1 VTRAAPGGG
10 RPGGIAVVG
19 GGRMGR
25 ALTSALSTAG
35 EAVRLW
41 SRGGAGAE
49 TLARTIGGVR
59 TVILA
64 VPDDAIRGL
73 AETIAAEHVVGAGQV
88 VLHLSGLL
96 GREDLTALARRGAA
110 VGSLHPLQTVSDP
123 STAAAR
129 WRGAYAAVEGDEP
142 AVREATR
149 LAELLGMIPLRLP
162 PGSKPAYHAGAVF
175 ASNFVVVLA
184 AIAGRLARNAGVP
197 TDLAD
202 RIYLPLL
209 EGAVHNLRAGPP
221 VDVLTGPVRRGDV
234 ETVRAH
240 LEALPSSERRLY
252 VALAME
258 ALRLAREAGLAP
270 RHADELE
277 ALLGGADAC

>member
-1 VTRAAPGGG
+1 
-10 RPGGIAVVG
+10 
-19 GGRMGR
+19 MGR
-25 ALTSALSTAG
+25 ALTSALSAAG
-35 EAVRLW
+35 EAVHLW
-41 SRGGAGAE
+41 SRGGAGPG
-49 TLARTIGGVR
+49 TLTRAISGAR
-59 TVILA
+59 TVIFA

-73 AETIAAEHVVGAGQV
+73 AETIAAEHVVGVEQV

-96 GREDLTALARRGAA
+96 GREGLTALARRGAA
-110 VGSLHPLQTVSDP
+110 VGSFHPLQTVSDP
-123 STAAAR
+123 VSAAAR
-129 WRGAYAAVEGDEP
+129 WRGAYASVEGDEP
-142 AVREATR
+142 AMSEATR
-149 LAELLGMIPLRLP
+149 LAELLGMIPIRLP

-184 AIAGRLARNAGVP
+184 AIAGRLARDAGVP
-197 TDLAD
+197 ADLAD
-202 RIYLPLL
+202 RIYLPLV

-240 LEALPSSERRLY
+240 LGALPTEERRLY

-270 RHADELE
+270 RRAEDLE
-277 ALLGGADAC
+277 ALLSGADAC